1 MKPLKKIEGR
11 VSGGCGP
18 GLETLHARLSLI
30 GCSRLHWIIAYVC
43 QTSSVMRDQSDLFSL
58 LPAKDSL
65 SEQVEMA
72 RLVNKKEW
80 MD

>member
-1 MKPLKKIEGR
+1 MKPLKTIEGL
-11 VSGGCGP
+11 VSDGCSP

-30 GCSRLHWIIAYVC
+30 GCSRSHWIIAYVRL
-43 QTSSVMRDQSDLFSL
+43 TSSIMRDQSDLFSL
-58 LPAKDSL
+58 LTAKDSL
-65 SEQVEMA
+65 NEEVEMA

>member
-1 MKPLKKIEGR
+1 MKPLKTIEEL

-18 GLETLHARLSLI
+18 GLDTLHARLSLI
-30 GCSRLHWIIAYVC
+30 GCSRLCWIIAYVR
-43 QTSSVMRDQSDLFSL
+43 QTFSVMGDQSDLFSL